1 MQNLVSKKEEEE
13 GRLKALAEYRIL
25 GTKPESCYDNIT
37 KIAATTCN
45 VPISLM
51 TLVDK
56 DKQWF
61 KSKIGLQ
68 ISETRRDSVSYT
80 HLTLPT
86 TPYV

>member
-1 MQNLVSKKEEEE
+1 MCIRDS
-13 GRLKALAEYRIL
+13 
-25 GTKPESCYDNIT
+25 YDDIT

-68 ISETRRDSVSYT
+68 ISETRRDWSFCT
-80 HLTLPT
+80 HAIKENSPLIIHDASKMKDLLIIHW
-86 TPYV
+86 

>member
-13 GRLKALAEYRIL
+13 KRLKALAEYRIL
-25 GTKPESCYDNIT
+25 GTKPESCYDDIT

-61 KSKIGLQ
+61 KSKKDFKYQKLEEIGLFVHMQ
-68 ISETRRDSVSYT
+68 
-80 HLTLPT
+80 
-86 TPYV
+86 